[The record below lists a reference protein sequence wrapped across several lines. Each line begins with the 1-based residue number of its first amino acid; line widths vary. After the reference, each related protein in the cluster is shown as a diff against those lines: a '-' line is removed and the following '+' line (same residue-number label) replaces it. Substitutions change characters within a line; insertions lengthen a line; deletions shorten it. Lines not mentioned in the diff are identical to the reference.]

1 MAEYDSVIPAGG
13 SGKLI
18 ANMRTAP
25 LQNRRIT
32 KSISVRTDDA
42 DLANLNLRF
51 SVDLRAP
58 IIFKP
63 SNRLVVSTVEGHEG
77 RIRVLLQRA
86 DGEALEVLSADTGD
100 PTLVAVTKPV
110 VKKER
115 TNDYDAAPGDVW
127 LELVLPADSP
137 IGSHTGKLR
146 LSTNDPIA
154 SSFEVP
160 FAMRVRAL
168 IEYRPEGV
176 RLWPTPSRSG
186 EGYSA
191 FVNLNRI
198 ETGNFTVT
206 GIDVSH
212 PEIFSAAV
220 VSAEPAQRHSVRV
233 ELVEGLAPEAISST
247 IEGWIEIS
255 TDDPVRSKIEVPVV
269 IASNRGGTR
278 RPFQTR
284 RTVVE

>member
-13 SGKLI
+13 PGKLV

-32 KSISVRTDDA
+32 KSIGVRTDDA
-42 DLANLNLRF
+42 EPPHLNLRF
-51 SVDLRAP
+51 SVEVRAP

-63 SNRLVVSTVEGHEG
+63 SSRLVISTVEGHEG
-77 RIRVLLQRA
+77 RQRFLLKRA

-100 PTLVAVTKPV
+100 PTLAAVVKPV
-110 VKKER
+110 VKEER
-115 TNDYDAAPGDVW
+115 TNESEAAPGDVW
-127 LELVLPADSP
+127 IELVLPADSP
-137 IGSHTGKLR
+137 IGSHTGRLR
-146 LSTNDPIA
+146 LATIDPIA
-154 SSFEVP
+154 ASFEVP
-160 FAMRVRAL
+160 FAMRVRPL
-168 IEYRPEGV
+168 IEYRPSGV

-186 EGYSA
+186 DGYSA
-191 FVNLNRI
+191 FVHLNRI
-198 ETGNFTVT
+198 EKGNFAVT

-220 VSAEPAQRHSVRV
+220 VSSEPAQRHSVRV
-233 ELVEGLAPEAISST
+233 ELNADLGPEAISAT

-255 TDDPVRSKIEVPVV
+255 TDDPVRSIIEVPVV
-269 IASNRGGTR
+269 VASNRGATR

-284 RTVVE
+284 RTVIE